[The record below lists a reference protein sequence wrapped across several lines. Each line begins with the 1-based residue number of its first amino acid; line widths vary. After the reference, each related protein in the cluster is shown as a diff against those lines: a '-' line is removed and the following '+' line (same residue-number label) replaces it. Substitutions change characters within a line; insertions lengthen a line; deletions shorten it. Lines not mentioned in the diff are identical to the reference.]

1 MNDARRNALPARRV
15 LLLQGPVGP
24 FFRRLGRLLRAAG
37 AEVHKVN
44 FNGGDCL
51 FYPRGAVTWRG
62 HPRDWPE
69 FLRSLIVQRQINV
82 VLLFGDCRP
91 IHTAARE
98 IALRL
103 AVQVGVFEEGYI
115 RPNFI
120 TFESFGVNG
129 HSRLPRTAEFYR
141 QLPPASRHVETEVRN
156 TFRYAA
162 LWATVYYIACA
173 AARPWFPR
181 YRHHRPLALSEAWP
195 WVRSAWRKVLYR
207 FRERGILELLTGA
220 LHRKFFLVPL
230 QVSVDSQV
238 RRHSSFRSVRHFI
251 RHVVASFA
259 AHAPGDAVLVI
270 KHHPLGR
277 GYHDYRRLLAT
288 LAAEFGLAG
297 RVLYIHDQHL
307 PTLLDSTRGAVLI
320 NSTAGLTALEH
331 GAPVKACGV
340 AVYDVPGL
348 TFQGSLDEFW
358 RQAESFRP
366 DAELFQRFRAYL
378 VDHTQINGSFYKGSI
393 DVTPAVPSERSPADR
408 RGALAAPRTWTP
420 AR

>member
-1 MNDARRNALPARRV
+1 MNDARRNALRARRV

-24 FFRRLGRLLRAAG
+24 FFPRLGRLLRAAG

-69 FLRSLIVQRQINV
+69 FLRSLIVQRQIDLM
-82 VLLFGDCRP
+82 LLFGDCRP
-91 IHTAARE
+91 IHDSA
-98 IALRL
+98 IGLALRL
-103 AVQVGVFEEGYI
+103 GVQVGVFEEGYI

-129 HSRLPRTAEFYR
+129 YSRLPRAPEFYW
-141 QLPPASRHVETEVRN
+141 QLPPAQRHIEIEVGN

-162 LWATVYYIACA
+162 LWAALYYAASA
-173 AARPWFPR
+173 AARAWFPH
-181 YRHHRPLALSEAWP
+181 YRHHRPLRLSEAAP
-195 WVRSAWRKVLYR
+195 WVRSAWRKVLNR
-207 FRERGILELLTGA
+207 FRERASLKLLTGA
-220 LHRKFFLVPL
+220 LRKKFFLVPL

-251 RHVVASFA
+251 RHVVTSFA

-270 KHHPLGR
+270 KHHPLSR

-288 LAAEFGLAG
+288 LAAEFGVVG

-331 GAPVKACGV
+331 GAPLKVCGV

-348 TFQGSLDEFW
+348 TFQGPLDEFW
-358 RQAESFRP
+358 RQAETFHP